1 MLVCSEQTSAK
12 FTGLSLLQAIDAVR
26 VEEDHQVIDL
36 YVLFVL
42 YTVWTRRKNVRQLLL
57 SKVKA
62 GLFTNRLVDAL
73 FNCKIPVSM

>member
-1 MLVCSEQTSAK
+1 MLNLLHAEI
-12 FTGLSLLQAIDAVR
+12 TGLSLLQAIDAVR

-42 YTVWTRRKNVRQLLL
+42 YTVWTRRKSVRQLLL

-62 GLFTNRLVDAL
+62 GLVTSRLVDAL